1 LIQYVK
7 DINEEFIKVLES
19 STYKTDTGLNVSD
32 FIKIIT
38 EEIDKLE
45 TNNLPP
51 EDRYRFIVLRQNFRN
66 ISKQSAISNASYP
79 TYKKLS
85 QDLIN
90 LLNNFGS
97 INTGNIN
104 RNFNFLH
111 DRGLKV
117 IIERDYSELSSILLP
132 DGAWKSVV
140 IMAGSI
146 LEAILFDV
154 LTNPRFNSRAVSSTK
169 VPTNN
174 HTGLPITDLEK
185 WRLQNLIEVAED
197 ISILPPKRAKSI
209 DQVLRDYR
217 NFVHP
222 KREVKSQHACTE
234 AEALMAKGGL
244 DGVCNHLENII

>member
-1 LIQYVK
+1 MIQYVK
-7 DINEEFIKVLES
+7 DINEELIKVLGS
-19 STYKTDTGLNVSD
+19 STYKTNTGLNIFD

-45 TNNLPP
+45 TNNFPP
-51 EDRYRFIVLRQNFRN
+51 EDRYKFIVVRQNFRN
-66 ISKQSAISNASYP
+66 ISRQSAISNASYP

-90 LLNNFGS
+90 LLNNFGN
-97 INTGNIN
+97 INSGNIH

-111 DRGLKV
+111 DNGLKV

-154 LTNPRFNSRAVSSTK
+154 LSNPRFNSQAVSSTK
-169 VPTNN
+169 VPTNRA
-174 HTGLPITDLEK
+174 GLPITDMDK
-185 WRLQNLIEVAED
+185 WKLQNLIDVAED

-244 DGVCNHLENII
+244 DGVCNHLESII